1 MKGVLGDANNLN
13 KFLDI
18 QINKDVK
25 YTEFNGE
32 ETWLLECQQR
42 DFETLKQIEKNK
54 E

>member
-1 MKGVLGDANNLN
+1 VKGVLGDANNLN

-25 YTEFNGE
+25 YTEFNEE

-42 DFETLKQIEKNK
+42 DFETLQQIEKNK